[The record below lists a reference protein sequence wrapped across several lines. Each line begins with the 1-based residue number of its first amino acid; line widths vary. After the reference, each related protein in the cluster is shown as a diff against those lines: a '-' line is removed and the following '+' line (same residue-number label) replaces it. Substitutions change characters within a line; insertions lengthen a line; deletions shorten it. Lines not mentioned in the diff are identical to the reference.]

1 MLSKC
6 TLNGTFVQTLHWISK
21 HRAVPFLISCSLM
34 WKCNSAR
41 EIVNYGR
48 HSTPVGNLWK
58 LFRNSKL
65 FWLTAHSDRA
75 YMESVGHYYFWCD
88 HWPWSGSLCG
98 VGPILSLV
106 FQGKSKKWR
115 IQRLH
120 YPLRAGAA
128 GVFFFFSFYQNAA
141 LITGLRFMS
150 RSSDMITLATWPSIH
165 ISFCLTIHLSPLR
178 LHLFSLHTFTLT
190 PSSPICSLPCV
201 SYLFYPPPHPL
212 PPPSS
217 SSIFFPLL
225 PLLPLRHPFTSPP
238 EPSEKP
244 LELAAPEFWS
254 ATLWSEKACKTAFPI
269 NQ

>member
-128 GVFFFFSFYQNAA
+128 GVFFFFFFLSKCSAYYWIEIHVSQFRYDNP
-141 LITGLRFMS
+141 RY
-150 RSSDMITLATWPSIH
+150 LAFNS
-165 ISFCLTIHLSPLR
+165 
-178 LHLFSLHTFTLT
+178 HLFL
-190 PSSPICSLPCV
+190 PNNSS
-201 SYLFYPPPHPL
+201 L

-217 SSIFFPLL
+217 LVLPPHFHSHSIITHLFFTLCVISLL
-225 PLLPLRHPFTSPP
+225 PPSPP
-238 EPSEKP
+238 AASTKLILYFFSPSP
-244 LELAAPEFWS
+244 SPPAPPSLHLS
-254 ATLWSEKACKTAFPI
+254 ARAQRETVGTSRSRILISHFVV
-269 NQ
+269 